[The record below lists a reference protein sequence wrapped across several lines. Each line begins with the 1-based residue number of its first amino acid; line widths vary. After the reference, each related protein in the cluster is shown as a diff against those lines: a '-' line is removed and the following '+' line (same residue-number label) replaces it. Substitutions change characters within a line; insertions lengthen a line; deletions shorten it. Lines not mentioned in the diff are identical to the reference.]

1 MDNKS
6 SIVQLDTDVLII
18 GGGAA
23 GCFAAVEVKKR
34 NPQSSCIIME
44 KAHIDRSGCLAM
56 GLNAINA
63 YLAPGQTPENFLE
76 YVRREFMGII
86 REDLVYS
93 IAQGLNEVIKE
104 VESWGL
110 PIEKDEKGNYKT
122 RGARAIRIYG
132 ERLKPILADAVARS
146 STTVL
151 NRVVATNFIF
161 DGERVGGAFGYG
173 IKDGKFYVVR
183 AKAVIVATGGAAG
196 IYEPNNQGSARHIM
210 WYCPWNTGTG
220 YAMGIRIGAEMT
232 SFENRFVALRVKD
245 VNAPTGTLAVGA
257 GAKEFNALGEPYL
270 ETRYKHLGVYSCST
284 LHRLLANVEENKAGR
299 GPCYLDTTHLYSR
312 EEKKLIIDFLNMNP
326 AIVLLWAD
334 KDARPRAH
342 QVEICGSEPFI
353 VGGHCEAG
361 YWIDVKRRTTIKGL
375 YAAGDVAGGAPKK
388 YVSGCWVE
396 AKIAAESALDD
407 MIGIGLAEIDTK
419 DLQKERER
427 VFAPLQCAARVEGS
441 NGILPEEMRE
451 RLQKIMDEYAGGI
464 STNYEL
470 DDNRL
475 LVARNLIERL
485 REREGYLMAQNSRE
499 LVKAHEV
506 IDRIDV
512 ARVLIEHLLY
522 RKETRWPGYQTRLDY
537 PARDDENWLKF
548 VNSICDPI
556 TGKITVVERPLSTVA
571 NKDVGATGRAP
582 LLTPLGKA

>member
-1 MDNKS
+1 MYAMDNFA
-6 SIVQLDTDVLII
+6 QLNTDVLII

-34 NPQSSCIIME
+34 SPQSSCIIME
-44 KAHIDRSGCLAM
+44 KAHIERSGCLAM

-63 YLAPGQTPENFLE
+63 YLTPGQTPETFLK
-76 YVRREFMGII
+76 YVSDEFMGLV

-93 IAQGLNEVIKE
+93 IAQGLNEVVRE
-104 VESWGL
+104 VELWGL

-122 RGARAIRIYG
+122 RGKRAIRIYG
-132 ERLKPILADAVARS
+132 ERLKPILAEAVTRS

-151 NRVVATNFIF
+151 NRVAATNFIF
-161 DGERVGGAFGYG
+161 DGERVAGAFGYG
-173 IKDGKFYVVR
+173 IRDGKLYVVK
-183 AKAVIVATGGAAG
+183 AKAVIVATGGASG
-196 IYEPNNQGSARHIM
+196 IYAPNNQGSARHIM

-245 VNAPTGTLAVGA
+245 VNAPTGTLAMGA
-257 GAKEFNALGEPYL
+257 GAKEVNALGEPYL
-270 ETRYKHLGVYSCST
+270 ETRYKHLGGRNCST
-284 LHRLLANVEENKAGR
+284 PHRLLANILENKAGR
-299 GPCYLDTTHLYSR
+299 GPCYLDTTHLYFT
-312 EEKKLIIDFLNMNP
+312 EEKKLIVDFLNMNP

-334 KDARPRAH
+334 KDSRPHMRP
-342 QVEICGSEPFI
+342 VEISGTEPYI

-361 YWIDVKRRTTIKGL
+361 YWIDTQRRTTIKGL

-396 AKIAAESALDD
+396 ARIAAESALND
-407 MIGIGLAEIDTK
+407 MMDVEPPEIDNK
-419 DLQKERER
+419 DLQKEKER
-427 VFAPLQCAARVEGS
+427 VFAPLKRTR
-441 NGILPEEMRE
+441 GISPDEMRE
-451 RLQKIMDEYAGGI
+451 RLEKIMDEYAGGI

-470 DDNRL
+470 NEERL
-475 LVARNLIERL
+475 LTARNLVERL
-485 REREGYLMAQNSRE
+485 RERTEYLVARDSQE

-537 PARDDENWLKF
+537 PDRDDVYWLKF
-548 VNSICDPI
+548 VNSLCDPI
-556 TGKITVVERPLSTVA
+556 TGDIKIIERPLNPVA
-571 NKDVGATGRAP
+571 NKAVIGYRS
-582 LLTPLGKA
+582 